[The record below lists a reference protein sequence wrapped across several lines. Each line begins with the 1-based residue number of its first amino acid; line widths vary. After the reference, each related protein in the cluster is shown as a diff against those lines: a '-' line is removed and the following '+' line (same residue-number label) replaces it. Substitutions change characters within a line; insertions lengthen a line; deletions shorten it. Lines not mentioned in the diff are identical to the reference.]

1 MSLLLNAMPELLGGL
16 GTAAVI
22 SGTVQLVR
30 LLRRARAAGRPPHP
44 PHNTQADD
52 VDDTGSPL
60 DTRVVLV
67 KARRYTLL
75 GAMTDA
81 GHPLQI
87 TTTRLAGTVITQ
99 NVGGQ
104 ERRFELTTALLYDGT
119 FAAEPS
125 DR

>member
-1 MSLLLNAMPELLGGL
+1 
-16 GTAAVI
+16 
-22 SGTVQLVR
+22 
-30 LLRRARAAGRPPHP
+30 
-44 PHNTQADD
+44 
-52 VDDTGSPL
+52 
-60 DTRVVLV
+60 
-67 KARRYTLL
+67 
-75 GAMTDA
+75 MTDA